1 MSDDPVIGINLEDD
15 GPAIE
20 APAAAAPPAPAD
32 PAPPTDTASEDDA
45 PDAIEVAGQRVVPLS
60 ALQSARAEAKALKEQ
75 AQRASELEA
84 RLRELEPY
92 AQFVQNNRDLLIQ
105 RSAPEP
111 TPAPAA
117 PQVDP
122 DALEMARLMDFYK
135 PDGSLDV
142 DRGAKA
148 LSVLEKRS
156 ERIAD
161 ARVQPI
167 IRQTHQDQAAQNFQR
182 ALQIKDAN
190 GDTPSLE
197 SLQAVWSTMPPELVA
212 DPRVAGVLAATALGL
227 DRMRTP
233 RKPSV
238 PVPPPALVSE
248 PSGGNPRTRPTL
260 SPMEERL
267 AANRDIAPSKWA
279 ELTRNYQPGR
289 PAVLED

>member
-1 MSDDPVIGINLEDD
+1 MSDEPVIGTNLEDD

-20 APAAAAPPAPAD
+20 APAAVAPPAPEPT
-32 PAPPTDTASEDDA
+32 PAPQETAPEDDA

-105 RSAPEP
+105 RTAPEP
-111 TPAPAA
+111 PPAQSA

-161 ARVQPI
+161 ERVKPI
-167 IRQTHQDQAAQNFQR
+167 IRQTHQDQAQQNFQR

-190 GDTPSLE
+190 GETPSLE

-260 SPMEERL
+260 TPMEERL
-267 AANRDIAPSKWA
+267 AADRGVAPSKWA